1 MDKRF
6 NELLENVKNQILDVF
21 PEMDR
26 DDREEFFNRLN
37 EWSYEKYE
45 EALLESELETP
56 DYGEEYENW
65 GQRIFLVGKL
75 SFKRIA

>member
-6 NELLENVKNQILDVF
+6 NELIENVKNQILDVF

-45 EALLESELETP
+45 EALLESELETS
-56 DYGEEYENW
+56 DYGEEYEN
-65 GQRIFLVGKL
+65 
-75 SFKRIA
+75 

>member
-6 NELLENVKNQILDVF
+6 NEPLENVKNQILDVF

-56 DYGEEYENW
+56 DYGEEYEN
-65 GQRIFLVGKL
+65 
-75 SFKRIA
+75 